1 MRIRTATVV
10 LGTAAALS
18 VLAVPAASADTAKAA
33 TIGKVVVN
41 GGKPIVLGTGN
52 QTFTATLTASD
63 DSGIALAGVAF
74 LHNAAGDELDS
85 ADADPVCKAVNSTT
99 STCTVTFKVNAKS
112 NIGDNA
118 AGGTWYAYGVV
129 IPKDADLNTGKGV
142 VTKDKVATTKVLR
155 ATRLTV
161 NAAPEPVKKGATLT
175 VTGSLTRADWKTAKY
190 AAFAGQK
197 ATLQFRK
204 AGTTNFVN
212 VKTVT
217 TSSTG
222 ALKTTVKAA
231 ADGYWRYVYT
241 GNTTTVAVSA
251 AADYVDVK

>member
-1 MRIRTATVV
+1 MRIRTAAVV

-18 VLAVPAASADTAKAA
+18 VLAVPAATADTAKAA
-33 TIGKVVVN
+33 TIGKVVIN

-52 QTFTATLTASD
+52 QTFTASLTASD
-63 DSGIALAGVAF
+63 DSGIDLAGVAF

-85 ADADPVCKAVNSTT
+85 SDADPVCKAVNSTT
-99 STCTVTFKVNAKS
+99 STCTVTFNVNAKRDLG
-112 NIGDNA
+112 NNT

-129 IPKDADLNTGKGV
+129 IPKDADDAGKGV

-161 NAAPEPVKKGATLT
+161 NAAPEPVKKGQTLT
-175 VTGSLTRADWKTAKY
+175 ITGALTRADWKTAKY
-190 AAFAGQK
+190 SAFVGQR
-197 ATLQFRK
+197 AVLQFRK
-204 AGTTNFVN
+204 TGTTNFVN

-217 TSSTG
+217 TSTTG